1 MSLKFCANLNFMFG
15 ENGVNLLEKYRRAH
29 KAGFHGV
36 ETGFPT
42 GFSLEDVKKVY
53 KRKII
58 FFVALFIFSIFWF
71 NTQFVYSTQVQNET
85 GMEQVLLNICL
96 GKFFFLF
103 L

>member
-53 KRKII
+53 KKNYFI
-58 FFVALFIFSIFWF
+58 FFYLLVQHAIFYIQHRYKMRQGWSRYYL
-71 NTQFVYSTQVQNET
+71 TYV
-85 GMEQVLLNICL
+85 
-96 GKFFFLF
+96 
-103 L
+103 

>member
-53 KRKII
+53 KKNYFI
-58 FFVALFIFSIFWF
+58 FFLSFGSTRNFL
-71 NTQFVYSTQVQNET
+71 YSTQVQNET

-96 GKFFFLF
+96 GNFIFLLF
-103 L
+103 V

>member
-42 GFSLEDVKKVY
+42 GFSLEDVKKV
-53 KRKII
+53 
-58 FFVALFIFSIFWF
+58 
-71 NTQFVYSTQVQNET
+71 
-85 GMEQVLLNICL
+85 
-96 GKFFFLF
+96 
-103 L
+103 

>member
-42 GFSLEDVKKVY
+42 GFSLEDVKKVNE
-53 KRKII
+53 RKNNFFFVYLFISLVHHAI
-58 FFVALFIFSIFWF
+58 FFIF
-71 NTQFVYSTQVQNET
+71 NTGT
-85 GMEQVLLNICL
+85 
-96 GKFFFLF
+96 K
-103 L
+103 

>member
-58 FFVALFIFSIFWF
+58 FF
-71 NTQFVYSTQVQNET
+71 
-85 GMEQVLLNICL
+85 LLYL
-96 GKFFFLF
+96 FFLSF
-103 L
+103 GSTRNLYIQHRYKMRQGWSRYYLTYV